1 MKIKRAVLVVS
12 ISIIVIAA
20 FLGMTGLSIHAES
33 SETADSTV
41 LAKLETVLSNQ
52 KLMMEDLA
60 AIKEELRIIK
70 IRITQSQ

>member
-20 FLGMTGLSIHAES
+20 ILGMTGLSIHAES
-33 SETADSTV
+33 SETDNSAV

-52 KLMMEDLA
+52 KSIMEALA
-60 AIKEELRIIK
+60 AIKEELGIIK
-70 IRITQSQ
+70 IRITQAQ